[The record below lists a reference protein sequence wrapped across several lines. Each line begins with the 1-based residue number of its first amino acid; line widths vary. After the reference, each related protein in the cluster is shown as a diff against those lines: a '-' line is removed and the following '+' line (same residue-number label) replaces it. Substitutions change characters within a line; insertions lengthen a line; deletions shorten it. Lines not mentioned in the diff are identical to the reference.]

1 MERIVINRS
10 VGKYVV
16 FLICSWAFV
25 AAGVFILWVGGPRW
39 VGWMN
44 IIFFGAGSLVFLW
57 QIFDSR
63 PRLIID
69 EQGILDRT
77 LGVGVIHW
85 ADIEGAYTRSIQGN
99 DFICLQLR
107 NTDQYVRRLSKV
119 KRAMIP
125 ANEALGFAP
134 LNINLSGIRG
144 MTDRVLELILKKSEQ
159 YRH

>member
-16 FLICSWAFV
+16 LLICGWAFV

-69 EQGILDRT
+69 ERGILDRT